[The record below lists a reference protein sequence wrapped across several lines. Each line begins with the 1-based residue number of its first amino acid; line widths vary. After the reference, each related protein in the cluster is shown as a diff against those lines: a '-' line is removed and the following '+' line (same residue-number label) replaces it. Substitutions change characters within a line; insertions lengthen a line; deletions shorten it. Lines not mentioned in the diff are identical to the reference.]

1 MLNNK
6 SSYAYR
12 GERLRRIDRIRKSL
26 IVVGLLGVVA
36 ILPRERPQVA
46 EASSATTRSAFPF
59 GIADAQRMRAELD
72 AAKGQLALLQ
82 AQLDRA
88 NAVMHYSTEYKVG
101 SDIAGSIY
109 DVALAEGI
117 EPDLGFRLVRVE
129 SEFNE
134 HATSPAGALGL
145 AQVMPA
151 TAKDFVPGITHEQ
164 LYDRNTNLQI
174 GFRYLRGLI
183 DQYKGN
189 VKLALLVYNRGPVA
203 VESMRALGLDPRNG
217 YETAVTRGY
226 HGKGT
231 VD

>member
-1 MLNNK
+1 MSYTK
-6 SSYAYR
+6 SNYAYR

-26 IVVGLLGVVA
+26 IVVALLAIVA
-36 ILPRERPQVA
+36 LLPREQPAVA
-46 EASSATTRSAFPF
+46 EASVKAPAAFPF
-59 GIADAQRMRAELD
+59 GIADARRMHAELD
-72 AAKGQLALLQ
+72 ATKGQLTLAQ

-88 NAVMHYSTEYKVG
+88 NAVIQYSATYKV
-101 SDIAGSIY
+101 SADLAGSIY

-129 SEFNE
+129 SEFHD
-134 HATSPAGALGL
+134 HATSHVGALGL
-145 AQVMPA
+145 TQVMPS

-164 LYDRNTNLQI
+164 LYDRKTNLQI

-183 DQYKGN
+183 SEYHGD

-203 VESMRALGLDPRNG
+203 VESLRALGLDPRNG
-217 YETAVTRGY
+217 YEMAVTRGY
-226 HGKGT
+226 TGKGT

>member
-1 MLNNK
+1 MSYTRSN
-6 SSYAYR
+6 YAYR
-12 GERLRRIDRIRKSL
+12 GQRLRRIDRIRKSL
-26 IVVGLLGVVA
+26 IVVGLLVVVA
-36 ILPRERPQVA
+36 LLPREVPRVA
-46 EASSATTRSAFPF
+46 EASSTASSAFPF
-59 GIADAQRMRAELD
+59 GIADARRMHADLD
-72 AAKGQLALLQ
+72 ATKDQLTAAQ

-88 NAVMHYSTEYKVG
+88 NAVIQFSTQYKV
-101 SDIAGSIY
+101 SADIAGSVY

-129 SEFNE
+129 SEFKD
-134 HATSPAGALGL
+134 HATSPVGALGL
-145 AQVMPA
+145 TQVMPS
-151 TAKDFVPGITHEQ
+151 TAKDFVPGITHDQ

-183 DQYKGN
+183 DQYHGD

-203 VESMRALGLDPRNG
+203 VESMRSLGLNPTNG
-217 YETAVTRGY
+217 YDAVVTRGY

>member
-1 MLNNK
+1 MSYTK
-6 SSYAYR
+6 SNYAYR

-26 IVVGLLGVVA
+26 IVVALLGIVA
-36 ILPRERPQVA
+36 LLPREHAGVA
-46 EASSATTRSAFPF
+46 EASVKAPAAFPF
-59 GIADAQRMRAELD
+59 GIADARRMHAELD
-72 AAKGQLALLQ
+72 AAKGQLILAQ

-88 NAVMHYSTEYKVG
+88 NAVIQYSATYKV
-101 SDIAGSIY
+101 SADLAGSIY

-129 SEFNE
+129 SEFHD
-134 HATSPAGALGL
+134 HATSPVGALGL
-145 AQVMPA
+145 TQVMPS

-164 LYDRNTNLQI
+164 LYDRKTNLQI

-183 DQYKGN
+183 SEYHGD

-203 VESMRALGLDPRNG
+203 VESLRALGLDPRNG
-217 YETAVTRGY
+217 YEMAVTRGY
-226 HGKGT
+226 TGKGT

>member
-1 MLNNK
+1 MSYTTSN
-6 SSYAYR
+6 YAYR
-12 GERLRRIDRIRKSL
+12 GQRLRRIDRIRKTL
-26 IVVGLLGVVA
+26 IVAGLLVVVA
-36 ILPRERPQVA
+36 LLPREQPQIA
-46 EASSATTRSAFPF
+46 QASSEANTAFPF
-59 GIADAQRMRAELD
+59 GIADARRMHAELD
-72 AAKGQLALLQ
+72 ATKHQLTSAQ

-88 NAVMHYSTEYKVG
+88 NAVIQYSTQYKV
-101 SDIAGSIY
+101 SADIAGSIY

-129 SEFNE
+129 SEF
-134 HATSPAGALGL
+134 HDRATSPVGALGL
-145 AQVMPA
+145 AQVMPS

-164 LYDRNTNLQI
+164 LYDRKTNLQI

-183 DQYKGN
+183 DEYHGD

-203 VESMRALGLDPRNG
+203 VESMRALGLNPTNG
-217 YETAVTRGY
+217 YDAVVTRGY